1 MKKIKEKLLCV
12 LLSFV
17 MIVGSTISPMFAIEK
32 NTSVDDPAA
41 KAGTTEKVNDKW
53 YYHSQN
59 DSKYIFEKVSH
70 PNRGAGEA
78 DGFLDEED
86 SRSQSYAWAAVESGD
101 YIYVGTCFNS
111 TYGIY
116 YRNVYQMMVKAGK
129 TQAEAAKIARDFVQ
143 FVFNDRFDE
152 NLKVR
157 GIVIKFHKQTGEF
170 SLVYDSKTDID
181 PAIQQTS
188 CSGYRMA
195 FEFNKKLYFVSL
207 ANPTMFLLEIDPN
220 NNDQSTIAFKRS
232 LSAQGQAAQIASGV
246 HGLIVYDD
254 EILMCLADEASDENK
269 WLDGKP
275 HPEGGMIVASKDA
288 RNWRVIGDE
297 DDLGPS
303 AYHNYDGLMGGGIWD
318 IIEYNGH
325 IYTTVVTDLTDPV
338 TGKVNKQG
346 FAMYRGTKKSNG
358 DFEWK
363 MMIGNTSLDGV
374 TYPYGLGTNYAMAC
388 NLWVYDNHLYMGTYN
403 DPMLDLAEVPARAN
417 FEPLYYD
424 LYYSVN
430 LYRMDE
436 KENIELV
443 AGKSND
449 VFKKAI
455 GNMGAGLGDNSNQYI
470 WRMVNHDDKLWVATY
485 DTSTLTSVFT
495 QLTDGQ
501 LVGMSK
507 EEYQKRL
514 NQLKILATS
523 LSVLK
528 EENEKV
534 FDIIF
539 GSKTMR
545 KLFDSI
551 QKFIDNGVGNEDPV
565 PKYLEMVNSYN
576 QFKDKI
582 TNAKVPSYLQSLYN
596 KVLEAMNKT
605 TLKAMDKIIEEMK
618 GPVYYFGTNH
628 YMKKSTKGFDLLV
641 SEDGINF
648 EVVTNDGFGDPSNHG
663 VRTLTS
669 ADNNETL
676 FVGTANPYYGG
687 QIWKTVD
694 NIPSDIPEDIPQA
707 PSKDDITALNIPV
720 EVICLSNE
728 EHQIS
733 SILSG
738 KNTTTGLV
746 SKNES
751 GQYEVVITVDG
762 SSYIK
767 KFNNK
772 FNDKENG
779 IEHKLD
785 NEIST
790 TLVLTWNKDS
800 KMWNVAS
807 DTKVI
812 YQMSEM
818 PIEDIKNY
826 KVSFNAGENGTFNE
840 GIENQFI
847 ITSGNSIG
855 TKIPKVEVQ
864 TGYEFIGW
872 KNLETEIIYT
882 NEQVSKLVVTKDIN
896 FVAMYRKDKDSWISV
911 EFVSGADGKFA
922 ENSTTVHVVLKNSQ
936 IISIPEVIPNPDY
949 EFIGWKVQ
957 NDDKV
962 YSSTDIL
969 KMTFAVDTVIT
980 AVYHKNI
987 SEPPMPIKYFTVQ
1000 FEPGKH
1006 GKAMGALSYTIA
1018 EGQTL
1023 TTTPAINPDD
1033 GYEFIGWSYKGN
1045 IYTSETVKTVPVT
1058 GDMIFVAKYKEN
1070 KKDIGKVDTGD
1081 NSITTLWTYTGII
1094 LSGVFIVFI
1103 LKKKNGH
1110 SSKDV
1115 TS

>member
-1 MKKIKEKLLCV
+1 MKRYKGKLLKII
-12 LLSFV
+12 LSFA
-17 MIVGSTISPMFAIEK
+17 MIMVGTISPVFAIEED
-32 NTSVDDPAA
+32 TVTEES
-41 KAGTTEKVNDKW
+41 KAGKTEKVNDTW

-70 PNRGAGEA
+70 PNRGAGEV

-86 SRSQSYAWAAVESGD
+86 SRSQSYAWAAVENGD

-129 TQAEAAKIARDFVQ
+129 TPGDAAKIARDFVQ

-157 GIVIKFHKQTGEF
+157 GIVVKFHKQTGEF
-170 SLVYDSKTDID
+170 SLVYDSKTDLD

-195 FEFNKKLYFVSL
+195 FEFNEKLYFVSL
-207 ANPTMFLLEIDPN
+207 ANPTMFLLEIDPD

-254 EILMCLADEASDENK
+254 EILMCLADEASNEDK

-288 RNWRVIGDE
+288 RNWRVIADE
-297 DDLGPS
+297 NDLGPS

-325 IYTTVVTDLTDPV
+325 IYTTVVTDLTDPA

-346 FAMYRGTKKSNG
+346 FAMYRGTKESNG
-358 DFEWK
+358 NFKWE
-363 MMIGNTSLDGV
+363 MMIGDTLLNGV

-388 NLWVYDNHLYMGTYN
+388 NLWVYDGHLYLGTYN
-403 DPMLDLAEVPARAN
+403 DPMLDLAEVPTRAN
-417 FEPLYYD
+417 FEPMYYD

-436 KENIELV
+436 KEDIELV
-443 AGKSND
+443 AGKPND
-449 VFKKAI
+449 VFKNI
-455 GNMGAGLGDNSNQYI
+455 VGNMGTGLGDNSNQYI

-501 LVGMSK
+501 LAGMSK

-514 NQLKILATS
+514 NQIKILATS
-523 LSVLK
+523 LKVLK
-528 EENEKV
+528 EEHEKI
-534 FDIIF
+534 FDVIF
-539 GSKTMR
+539 GSETMR

-551 QKFIDNGVGNEDPV
+551 QQFIDNGVGQKDPV

-582 TNAKVPSYLQSLYN
+582 TNAKVPSYLQLPYN
-596 KVLEAMNKT
+596 KVLEAINKT

-628 YMKKSTKGFDLLV
+628 YMKNSTKGFDLLV

-694 NIPSDIPEDIPQA
+694 NIPSDKPEDIPQI
-707 PSKDDITALNIPV
+707 PSKDDISALNIPV
-720 EVICLSNE
+720 EVSCLTNE

-733 SILSG
+733 SILNG
-738 KNTTTGLV
+738 KDTAIGLV
-746 SKNES
+746 SKNDK
-751 GQYEVVITVDG
+751 GQYEVVVTVDG
-762 SSYIK
+762 TAYIK
-767 KFNNK
+767 KFTNKFDNNIRHSLSSELNTTLILTWDINNK
-772 FNDKENG
+772 
-779 IEHKLD
+779 L
-785 NEIST
+785 
-790 TLVLTWNKDS
+790 WNAADD
-800 KMWNVAS
+800 A
-807 DTKVI
+807 KVT
-812 YQMSEM
+812 YQMSEI
-818 PIEDIKNY
+818 PNEDIKNY
-826 KVSFNAGENGTFNE
+826 KVSFDAGENGTFNE

-855 TKIPKVEVQ
+855 TKIPQVDVQ
-864 TGYEFIGW
+864 PGYELSGW
-872 KNLETEIIYT
+872 MDIETEIIYT
-882 NEQVSKLVVTKDIN
+882 EEQVSKLLITKDIN
-896 FVAMYRKDKDSWISV
+896 FVAMYRKVKDSWITI
-911 EFVSGADGKFA
+911 EFVSGSDGMFA
-922 ENSTTVHVVLKNSQ
+922 ENSIITHEILKNTQ
-936 IISIPEVIPNPDY
+936 ISSVPEIVANSDY

-962 YSSTDIL
+962 YSSADIL
-969 KMTFAVDTVIT
+969 KMTFVKNTTIT
-980 AVYHKNI
+980 ATYKHKDTDQ
-987 SEPPMPIKYFTVQ
+987 PPLPIKCFTVQ
-1000 FEPGKH
+1000 FEPGEH
-1006 GKAMGALSYTIA
+1006 GKVMGALSYTIA

-1023 TTTPAINPDD
+1023 ITTPALNVDD

-1045 IYTSETVKTVPVT
+1045 IYTNESVKNIPVT
-1058 GDMIFVAKYKEN
+1058 EDMIFIAKYKEN
-1070 KKDIGKVDTGD
+1070 KKDIDTVDTGD
-1081 NSITTLWTYTGII
+1081 NSTTILWTYTSVI
-1094 LSGVFIVFI
+1094 SVGVFVVYIMK
-1103 LKKKNGH
+1103 KKKNC
-1110 SSKDV
+1110 SDEDI